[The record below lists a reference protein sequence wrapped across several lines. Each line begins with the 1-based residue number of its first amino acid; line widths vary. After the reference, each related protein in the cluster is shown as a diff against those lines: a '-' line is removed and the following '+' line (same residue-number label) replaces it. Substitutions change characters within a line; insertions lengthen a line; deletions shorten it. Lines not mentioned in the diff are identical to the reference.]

1 MARAVRSGRPVS
13 LALSAALNDAV
24 RGALQAGIV
33 LSGTILRAQVWARV
47 ATFERTQRRLARR
60 YAIAP
65 ETRIVRYGP
74 EVQAAVEAFA
84 ARCPGARFAFT
95 SGSTATPKKIAFS
108 PARLRGIKRGSFSVA
123 ARLLARHPGWRT
135 GLFILAS
142 LASDDSLT
150 SLLLDDGPALPPR
163 ALGLLMPA
171 RLLREPGAL
180 ALAERYGAT
189 ATRLWL
195 LVLANP
201 GLVYSTNPSTLAVF
215 LAHLGSDWARS
226 TALVRDFSRDPGA
239 FPGRVRLVAA
249 RLVSRGF
256 RERLA
261 RIAEAA
267 TPLGLADCVPGL
279 RAYCCWDGGYVRPFL
294 EQVRAAL
301 PADRVRFVPMYSMST
316 ETVET
321 LSYFDGPTVR
331 FLPLAPAVLY
341 EFLPEDAPDDPAQ
354 LVPAYALE
362 PGATY
367 SMVVTDPYGLRRYQ
381 TEDLFRCEARVG
393 AAPDLRFQRRQGLSY
408 SFTGEKLT
416 DRHLEEA
423 FRRLRQEAPALE
435 RAGIQLTC
443 VPSHPPSAS
452 VPGYLLVLAHPAR
465 ELTVALDPAA
475 LARRLDALLSDIN
488 GELRAKLETG
498 RLSPTRGLV
507 MPYDRLASRLDPKT
521 RSDAART
528 WESQFKLLPL
538 YRRLWE
544 AHDDPA

>member
-1 MARAVRSGRPVS
+1 MPWRRRLDA
-13 LALSAALNDAV
+13 LHLSAALNDAV
-24 RGALQAGIV
+24 RGALQAAVV
-33 LSGTILRAQVWARV
+33 LSGQALRVSMWARI

-60 YAIAP
+60 HGIGP
-65 ETRIVRYGP
+65 DTPILRYGP

-84 ARCPGARFAFT
+84 ARCAGTRFAFT

-108 PARLRGIKRGSFSVA
+108 PARLRRIKQGSFSVA
-123 ARLLARHPGWRT
+123 ARLFASHPGWRT

-142 LASDDSLT
+142 LATDDSLT

-163 ALGLLMPA
+163 ALGLLMPG
-171 RLLREPGAL
+171 RMLREPSVR
-180 ALAERYGAT
+180 ALAERYGAA

-215 LAHLGSDWARS
+215 LAHLGGEWERT
-226 TALVRDFSRDPGA
+226 TALVRDFVRDPQGFEA
-239 FPGRVRLVAA
+239 PVQRVAA
-249 RLVSRGF
+249 RVVSRGF
-256 RERLA
+256 GERAA
-261 RIAEAA
+261 RIAAA
-267 TPLGLADCVPGL
+267 SAPLGLADCVPAL

-301 PADRVRFVPMYSMST
+301 PPERVRLVPMYSMST

-321 LSYFDGPTVR
+321 LSYFDGPVVR
-331 FLPLAPAVLY
+331 FLPVAPGVLY
-341 EFLPEDAPDDPAQ
+341 EFLPEETPDDPTQ

-423 FRRLRQEAPALE
+423 FARLRAETPALVAE
-435 RAGIQLTC
+435 GIQLTC
-443 VPSHPPSAS
+443 VPSQPAGAN
-452 VPGYLLVLAHPAR
+452 VPGYVLVLAHPAR
-465 ELTVALDPAA
+465 ELSVPLDPRV
-475 LARRLDALLSDIN
+475 LARRLDALLGEIN
-488 GELRAKLETG
+488 SELRAKLETG
-498 RLSPTRGLV
+498 RLAPTRGLV

-521 RSDAART
+521 RDTAART

-544 AHDDPA
+544 ARDDVA